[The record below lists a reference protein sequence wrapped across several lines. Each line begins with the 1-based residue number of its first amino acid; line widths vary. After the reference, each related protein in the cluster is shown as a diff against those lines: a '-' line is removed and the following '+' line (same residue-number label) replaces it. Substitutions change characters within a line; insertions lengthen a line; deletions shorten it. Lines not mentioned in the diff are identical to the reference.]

1 MNARLV
7 SVVVPCRNA
16 ASTLPLLITSLMS
29 QQLPPGLSIEVILID
44 NGGVNSPVDI
54 PTGLPVRWIREVKPG
69 PACARNAGVRAANG
83 ETIIFMDA
91 DTRAVTP
98 HFVATHVKTLDERPE
113 VGIAGGPITHDPE
126 QKNIF
131 AFAENATAQFNWH
144 DRMPARYLTFQP
156 TPNMAF
162 RRTLYD
168 RVGPLDDT
176 LRYLEDFEWNM
187 RVLKSGYKIYFNPE
201 AGVWITGRDSLP
213 EILSKF
219 YNWGLNVPSVYV
231 PERRSQGWLFSDHPL
246 LFYCNIPWRLINETW
261 VTIKRWFPV
270 CPVKTI
276 LLTPLFLLY
285 RAAWVAGIAVG
296 FYRHAYRRA

>member
-16 ASTLPLLITSLMS
+16 ASTLPLLITSLVS
-29 QQLPPGLSIEVILID
+29 QQLPPGLSIEIIVVD
-44 NGGVNSPVDI
+44 NGGTNNLI
-54 PTGLPVRWIREVKPG
+54 GITTRLPVRYVREVRQG

-83 ETIIFMDA
+83 EIIIFMDA
-91 DTRAVTP
+91 DTRAVTS
-98 HFVATHVKTLDERPE
+98 HFVATHVKTLDERPD

-131 AFAENATAQFNWH
+131 AFAENATALFNWH
-144 DRMPARYLTFQP
+144 DQMPARYLTFQP
-156 TPNMAF
+156 TGNMAF
-162 RRTLYD
+162 RRTLFD
-168 RVGPLDDT
+168 HVGPLDDT
-176 LRYLEDFEWNM
+176 LRCLEDFEWNM
-187 RVLKSGYKIYFNPE
+187 RVLKAGYKIYFNPE
-201 AGVWITGRDSLP
+201 AGVWIRGRDSLP
-213 EILSKF
+213 AIMAKF
-219 YNWGLNVPSVYV
+219 YAWGLNIRNVYL
-231 PERRSQGWLFSDHPL
+231 PGRRTQVWLFPDHPL

-276 LLTPLFLLY
+276 LLMPLFLLY

-296 FYRHAYRRA
+296 FHRYVHPRV